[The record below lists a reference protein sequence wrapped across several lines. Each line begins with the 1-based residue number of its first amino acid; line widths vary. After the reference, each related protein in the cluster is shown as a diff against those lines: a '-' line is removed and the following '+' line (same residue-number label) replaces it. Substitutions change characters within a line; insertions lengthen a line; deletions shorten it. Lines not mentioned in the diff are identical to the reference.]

1 MLCLVQARSS
11 SKRFPKKIL
20 VKVGNKTIIER
31 VISRVKKSKKISK
44 IIVTTSKN
52 KTDDKL
58 VKFLI
63 KKKINFF
70 RGSLTNVAKRCFQA
84 ARQNNS
90 KFFIRISADSP
101 FIDGK
106 LIDKMII
113 KSKNEIK
120 KLDLITNAFPRTFP
134 KGQSIEIVNNSKL
147 QSILKVMNWSEKE
160 NVTEYFYKNKKKFK
174 IMNIVSKR
182 DYSKIRMTIDYKKD
196 LNLIKTLH
204 KKFNDDVTYQ
214 ELCNFILKYKF

>member
-1 MLCLVQARSS
+1 M
-11 SKRFPKKIL
+11 
-20 VKVGNKTIIER
+20 
-31 VISRVKKSKKISK
+31 
-44 IIVTTSKN
+44 
-52 KTDDKL
+52 
-58 VKFLI
+58 
-63 KKKINFF
+63 
-70 RGSLTNVAKRCFQA
+70 TNVAKRCFQA